1 MMEKKEE
8 NRWVEVNT
16 KGPGYPRFCLR
27 TEEKNFLLSWAAVSQ
42 IEASE
47 DFLSIRFLCE
57 NGMVQLSS
65 TEPMRDL
72 FWSMQMERVWMID
85 GRMLACRI
93 TPMEEFQ

>member
-1 MMEKKEE
+1 MEKKEE
-8 NRWVEVNT
+8 NRWIEVNT

-57 NGMVQLSS
+57 YGLVQLSS
-65 TEPMRDL
+65 TEPMREL
-72 FWSMQMERVWMID
+72 FESMQMERVRHID
-85 GRMLACRI
+85 GRSLGCRI
-93 TPMEEFQ
+93 TPIE